1 MAGSRS
7 KKRVEKTLSR
17 QRGNKQKAAQKII
30 DRQKK
35 KSESEKQLDSLAQ
48 RRTAAAGDKLT
59 GEFSYNSKG
68 FGFVRPDPEYGVSDI
83 FIPPQETRG
92 AMTGDRVTVKVTWA
106 DRQAG
111 KCEGR
116 IVKVDAG
123 CGTIVGTLVKL
134 GPDYYVTPD
143 NSKYKVEIEVSES
156 SVRETGAKPKDRVA
170 VAPAGNADHFFREKE
185 ETIFGDR
192 FADEF
197 DDLFDEGYYT
207 NTARGRILKVLGNTL
222 SKEAA
227 YAAVL
232 IENNIRTEFDLETT
246 DFCEKVSGE
255 KISFSGRTDL
265 RDLPIFTIDGAG
277 AKDLDDAISLE
288 KKGEGYVL
296 GVHIADVS
304 HYVTPE
310 SPVEAE
316 ARRRGTSVYFIDR
329 VVPMLPET
337 LSNGACSLGAGED
350 KYTITCE
357 MEFDRGGN
365 RLGTRIYRSVI
376 NSRVRGVYSEV
387 NDIFEKGTESEFY
400 GKYLSVYDELLGMKE
415 LYLIF
420 AEQAEKRGVIELEDS
435 ELEIEVDEDGEP
447 VGVSKRNRGEG
458 ERLIEQFMIQ
468 ANIAVACTLKSAGLP
483 CIYRIHGS
491 PADEKLHDFAVFVN
505 NIGLDIRGLP
515 DDPGKDPKGMAFW
528 YKNILDQADRAG
540 IGDIVSSMALRSM
553 MKAKYSPVCLP
564 HFGIGAETYC
574 HFTSPIRRYPDLFV
588 HSVLNEM
595 LAAIRGRKKAAAVL
609 SEGYKAEE
617 ATPRIRYFSDTSPEK
632 AEMASDAELRA
643 LAAERKITDIY
654 VARYMSSKVGKKFDV
669 KVTSIIKSG
678 IFVQTGEG
686 VEGFIPILEFGYAVY
701 DEKMMTLKAGK
712 KTYKLGTNLT
722 AVLKEADVIQGKL
735 TFAPARK

>member
-1 MAGSRS
+1 
-7 KKRVEKTLSR
+7 
-17 QRGNKQKAAQKII
+17 
-30 DRQKK
+30 
-35 KSESEKQLDSLAQ
+35 
-48 RRTAAAGDKLT
+48 
-59 GEFSYNSKG
+59 
-68 FGFVRPDPEYGVSDI
+68 
-83 FIPPQETRG
+83 
-92 AMTGDRVTVKVTWA
+92 
-106 DRQAG
+106 
-111 KCEGR
+111 
-116 IVKVDAG
+116 
-123 CGTIVGTLVKL
+123 
-134 GPDYYVTPD
+134 
-143 NSKYKVEIEVSES
+143 
-156 SVRETGAKPKDRVA
+156 
-170 VAPAGNADHFFREKE
+170 
-185 ETIFGDR
+185 
-192 FADEF
+192 
-197 DDLFDEGYYT
+197 
-207 NTARGRILKVLGNTL
+207 
-222 SKEAA
+222 
-227 YAAVL
+227 
-232 IENNIRTEFDLETT
+232 
-246 DFCEKVSGE
+246 
-255 KISFSGRTDL
+255 
-265 RDLPIFTIDGAG
+265 
-277 AKDLDDAISLE
+277 
-288 KKGEGYVL
+288 
-296 GVHIADVS
+296 
-304 HYVTPE
+304 
-310 SPVEAE
+310 
-316 ARRRGTSVYFIDR
+316 
-329 VVPMLPET
+329 
-337 LSNGACSLGAGED
+337 
-350 KYTITCE
+350 

-400 GKYLSVYDELLGMKE
+400 GKYLSVYDELLGMRE

-435 ELEIEVDEDGEP
+435 ELEIEMDEDGEP
-447 VGVSKRNRGEG
+447 VGVSKRERGEG

-515 DDPGKDPKGMAFW
+515 DDPGNDPKGMAFW

-595 LAAIRGRKKAAAVL
+595 LAVIRGRKKAAAVL

-632 AEMASDAELRA
+632 AELASDAELRA

-701 DEKMMTLKAGK
+701 DEKMVTLKAGK